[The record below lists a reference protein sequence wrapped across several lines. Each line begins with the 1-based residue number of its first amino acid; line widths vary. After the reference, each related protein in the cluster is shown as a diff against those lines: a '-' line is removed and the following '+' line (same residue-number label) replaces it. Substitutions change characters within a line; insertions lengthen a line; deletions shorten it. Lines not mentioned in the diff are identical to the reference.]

1 MRSIVTV
8 LLVGVMVLGLVSAVY
23 AKTPG
28 DKLLRGVSNILSGWC
43 EIPQTIDEEWANSK
57 NFAVGV
63 IAGSFK
69 GIAFMIGRMLS
80 GTWDVLTFPAAAP
93 RGYEP
98 LFKPDYVF
106 DRYGPSGTVGTPTG
120 DMPAPAGYAP
130 EPSKTFEKVK

>member
-1 MRSIVTV
+1 MRSIVAV
-8 LLVGVMVLGLVSAVY
+8 LLVGVMVLGLVSAAY

-63 IAGSFK
+63 IAGGFK
-69 GIAFMIGRMLS
+69 GIAFMVGRMLS

-93 RGYEP
+93 RDYEP

-120 DMPAPAGYAP
+120 DMPAPSGYAP